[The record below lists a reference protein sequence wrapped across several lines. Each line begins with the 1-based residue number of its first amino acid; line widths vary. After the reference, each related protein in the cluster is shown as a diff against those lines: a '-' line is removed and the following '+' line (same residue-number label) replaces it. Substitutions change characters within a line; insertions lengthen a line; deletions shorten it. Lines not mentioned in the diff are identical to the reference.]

1 MRIVFSGINWLFA
14 VKPIV
19 TPFGKNSVYTYLYIY
34 MRSASTTTSLYE
46 FFVHKNSDAVEM
58 YEENSGTVVLV
69 KQISIKA
76 VYFYTRLKNCFEIRM
91 KEIGL

>member
-1 MRIVFSGINWLFA
+1 MFVSNGRNGQFA

-19 TPFGKNSVYTYLYIY
+19 TLFGKKSVYTY

-58 YEENSGTVVLV
+58 YEENSGTFVLV

>member
-1 MRIVFSGINWLFA
+1 MFVSNGRNGQFA

-19 TPFGKNSVYTYLYIY
+19 TLFGKKSVYTY
-34 MRSASTTTSLYE
+34 MRSASTTTSFYS
-46 FFVHKNSDAVEM
+46 FFLHEKNSDAVEM

>member
-1 MRIVFSGINWLFA
+1 LFVFDGINWLFA

-19 TPFGKNSVYTYLYIY
+19 TLFGKKSVYTY

>member
-1 MRIVFSGINWLFA
+1 VKFERSNFAKLRLSGHILG
-14 VKPIV
+14 I
-19 TPFGKNSVYTYLYIY
+19 
-34 MRSASTTTSLYE
+34 
-46 FFVHKNSDAVEM
+46 KNSDAVEM